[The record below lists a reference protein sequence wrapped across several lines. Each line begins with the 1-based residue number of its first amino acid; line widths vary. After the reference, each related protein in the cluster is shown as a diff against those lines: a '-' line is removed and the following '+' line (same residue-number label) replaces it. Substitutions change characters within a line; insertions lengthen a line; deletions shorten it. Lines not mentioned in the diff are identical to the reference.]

1 MNRFKFVSRTGPV
14 LIMLAAFLWAA
25 DGVLRRSLY
34 SIAPLHI
41 VFYEHLLGFLFLLP
55 FLWSQRKH
63 FSSFTRSQLLNL
75 SLIAFFSS
83 LLGTLWFTT
92 ALTKVQFISFSVVFL
107 LQKLQPLFVILA
119 ATLILKERLTKEYL
133 RFMAISVVA
142 AFFVTFPNGMINFN
156 TGSATII
163 AALYALGAA
172 ALWGT
177 STIFSKIAL
186 RTKPDVFVTGMRFL
200 FATVFAF
207 IWILGSGHAPE
218 LMELSGSQLFRFAL
232 IALSTGMVAM
242 VIYYKGLALVEA
254 KIATLL
260 ELLFPVTAV
269 IIDAVV
275 FKTTLVPSQYLA
287 AGVLLFSAYK
297 LGMLRSKRHTIFATK
312 IAGKGRGK
320 KIGVPT
326 INFNIPATLTVKEGI
341 YAAYIT
347 VNRKTYKAALH
358 FGPVPAFAQKE
369 KSLEAFILENQL
381 VPFDALKTDK
391 IKIEFVQFIRP
402 VMNFSTPKDLV
413 TQIELDVATI
423 THIL

>member
-1 MNRFKFVSRTGPV
+1 MHRFKFVSRIGPIF
-14 LIMLAAFLWAA
+14 IMLAALLWAV

-34 SIAPLHI
+34 SIPPLHI
-41 VFYEHLLGFLFLLP
+41 VFFEHLLGFLFLIP
-55 FLWSQRKH
+55 FLWRQRSH
-63 FSSFTRSQLLNL
+63 FKSFTRSQLLNL

-107 LQKLQPLFVILA
+107 LQKLQPLFVIIA
-119 ATLILKERLTKEYL
+119 ATLFLKERLTKDYL
-133 RFMAISVVA
+133 RFMAISVIA

-156 TGSATII
+156 TGSATVV

-186 RTKPDVFVTGMRFL
+186 RTKPDVVVTGMRFM

-207 IWILGSGHAPE
+207 LWILGSGHTPE
-218 LMELSGSQLFRFAL
+218 LLQISGSQLFRFAL

-275 FKTTLVPSQYLA
+275 FKTTLVPSQYIA
-287 AGVLLFSAYK
+287 AGILLFAAYR
-297 LGMLRSKRHTIFATK
+297 LGMLRSERQTIFASK
-312 IAGKGRGK
+312 ISGKGRGK
-320 KIGVPT
+320 KMGIPT
-326 INFNIPATLTVKEGI
+326 INFKIPANLSVKEGI
-341 YAAYIT
+341 YAAMVT
-347 VNRKTYKAALH
+347 VNRKSYKAAVH
-358 FGPVPAFAQKE
+358 YGPVPAFGETE
-369 KSLEAFILENQL
+369 KSLEAFILENQSI
-381 VPFDALKTDK
+381 PAEALKTDK

-402 VMNFSTPKDLV
+402 VMNFSSPQALV
-413 TQIELDVATI
+413 AQIDLDVTTI
-423 THIL
+423 RHIL

>member
-1 MNRFKFVSRTGPV
+1 MKPFSFVFKTGPV
-14 LIMLAAFLWAA
+14 LIMVAALLWAL

-34 SIAPLHI
+34 SIPPLNI
-41 VFYEHLLGFLFLLP
+41 VFFEHLFGLLFLIP
-55 FLWSQRKH
+55 FLWRHRKH
-63 FSSFTRSQLLNL
+63 VTTFTRAQLINL
-75 SLIAFFSS
+75 SVIAFFSS
-83 LLGTLWFTT
+83 VLGTLWFTT

-107 LQKLQPLFVILA
+107 LQKLQPLFVIIA
-119 ATLILKERLTKEYL
+119 ATIVLKERLTKEYL

-142 AFFVTFPNGMINFN
+142 AYFVTFPNGSVNFN
-156 TGSATII
+156 TGSATVV

-186 RTKPDVFVTGMRFL
+186 RTKPDVVVTGMRFL

-207 IWILGSGHAPE
+207 VWILWSGTTMQLIE
-218 LMELSGSQLFRFAL
+218 VNGSQLLRFVL

-269 IIDAVV
+269 IIDALV
-275 FKTTLVPSQYLA
+275 FKTTLVPTQYLA
-287 AGVLLFSAYK
+287 AIVLLFSAYR
-297 LGMLRSKRHTIFATK
+297 LGMLRSERHTIFAQK

-326 INFNIPATLTVKEGI
+326 INFSIPANLTIKEGI
-341 YAAYIT
+341 YAAYLT
-347 VNRKTYKAALH
+347 VNRKHYKAALH
-358 FGPVPAFAQKE
+358 FGPVPAFKQQE
-369 KSLEAFILENQL
+369 KSLEAFILEDKL
-381 VPFDALKTDK
+381 VPTADLKTEK
-391 IKIEFVQFIRP
+391 IKIEFIQYIRP
-402 VMNFSTPKDLV
+402 VMNFSSPEKLV
-413 TQIELDVATI
+413 AQIELDVQTI
-423 THIL
+423 QHIL

>member
-1 MNRFKFVSRTGPV
+1 MNRFSFVAKKGPL
-14 LIMLAAFLWAA
+14 LIMLAALLWAA

-34 SIAPLHI
+34 TIPPLHI
-41 VFYEHLLGFLFLLP
+41 VFFEHLLGLLFLLP
-55 FLWSQRKH
+55 FLWRDRKH
-63 FSSFTRSQLLNL
+63 VRTFSRSQLLNL
-75 SLIAFFSS
+75 SVIAFFSS

-107 LQKLQPLFVILA
+107 LQKLQPLFVIIA
-119 ATLILKERLTKEYL
+119 ASIVLKERLTKEYL
-133 RFMAISVVA
+133 RFMAISVIA

-186 RTKPDVFVTGMRFL
+186 RTKPDVVVTGMRFL
-200 FATVFAF
+200 FATLFAL
-207 IWILGSGHAPE
+207 IWILWSGTTVQ
-218 LMELSGSQLFRFAL
+218 LMEINGSQLLRFAL

-287 AGVLLFSAYK
+287 AMVLLFSAYR
-297 LGMLRSKRHTIFATK
+297 LGMLKSERQTIFAKK

-320 KIGVPT
+320 KLGVPT
-326 INFNIPATLTVKEGI
+326 INFTIPTNLTIKEGI
-341 YAAYIT
+341 YAAYVT
-347 VNRKTYKAALH
+347 VNKKSYKAALH
-358 FGPVPAFAQKE
+358 YGPVPAFKE
-369 KSLEAFILENQL
+369 KAKSLEAFILDNVSIPAVDLQAE
-381 VPFDALKTDK
+381 K
-391 IKIEFVQFIRP
+391 IKIEFIQYIRP
-402 VMNFSTPKDLV
+402 VMNFSSPEKLV
-413 TQIELDVATI
+413 AQIELDIQTI
-423 THIL
+423 QHIL